1 MILRRAKYKL
11 LTFEGPLNFLDLQSS
26 IQSTGRVIN
35 QMEPL
40 GLVRIIG
47 PLRSQQLILLPLLGQ
62 CSDAFLNAHFAEI
75 LFSSI
80 NTLSKTKPE

>member
-1 MILRRAKYKL
+1 
-11 LTFEGPLNFLDLQSS
+11 
-26 IQSTGRVIN
+26 
-35 QMEPL
+35 MEPL